1 MKLRTLFFTLL
12 ILISG
17 HTYSQDLNSKKLNEF
32 FNALEK
38 RNEAMGSIAIS
49 KNGKHIYSR
58 AIGHRTIKGKNTT
71 PSNTATHFRAWSITK
86 TYTAVMILQLIEE
99 GKLSL
104 HTTLDTYYPQ
114 IPNAEKITV
123 ELMLKHRS
131 GLFDYVNDTDN
142 PISLQGI
149 ADKDS
154 VVAIISGLKPN
165 FEPGEDFRYSNTNY
179 LLLGYIIEILDE
191 ATYETSLFKR
201 ISSKLNLNSTYFGTN
216 TISKLENIAETYHY
230 DTNWKPVTGEA
241 NYNNHLATADGG
253 IVTTPED
260 MTLFIDAL
268 FNERLVSKQSLNTML
283 QGEELY
289 RLGVM
294 KNQFENYEGYGHTGG
309 WISESSLFYYP
320 EHKLAIA
327 YTTNG
332 IVIRK
337 EDILNNVLKI
347 VHNKPFAVSMNRNLQ
362 ALLVFGIGLLL
373 CIVGKLKLK
382 KFLNT
387 AYPLYLGYS
396 IALLYWA
403 GTIIS
408 GFLYGNNYSHVRD
421 GIPVL
426 DTFYSN
432 SGTFNASIQ
441 FTIALLS
448 ILFIYR
454 LYKSSKRLNINFIP
468 LLPLIFIP
476 IYLIGSSLF
485 PSPNVLYS
493 FFANCI
499 ILSILSP
506 LLAIVLWRNKSLLKI
521 RRGAVISLFLMI
533 VSICFIISR
542 SSIPELV
549 HTYWGIIQR
558 LLFLGWTS
566 WLVFLS
572 FYFIEVSKLKLH
584 AKSKLT
590 NQ

>member
-1 MKLRTLFFTLL
+1 MKLRTLFFALL

-17 HTYSQDLNSKKLNEF
+17 HTYSQDLNSKKLDEF
-32 FNALEK
+32 FNSLEK

-49 KNGKHIYSR
+49 KNGKHIYSK
-58 AIGHRTIKGKNTT
+58 AIGYRTIEGKNTT

-114 IPNAEKITV
+114 VPNAKKITV
-123 ELMLKHRS
+123 ESMLKHRS
-131 GLFDYVNDTDN
+131 GLFDYVNDTDK
-142 PISLQGI
+142 PISLHGI

-154 VVAIISGLKPN
+154 VVAIISRLKPN

-230 DTNWKPVTGEA
+230 DRNWKPVTGEA
-241 NYNNHLATADGG
+241 NYSNHLATADGG
-253 IVTTPED
+253 IITTPED

-289 RLGVM
+289 SLGLM
-294 KNQFENYEGYGHTGG
+294 KNQLENYEGYGHTGG

-327 YTTNG
+327 YATNG

-347 VHNKPFAVSMNRNLQ
+347 VLNKPFAVSMSRNLL

-373 CIVGKLKLK
+373 FIVGKLKFK
-382 KFLNT
+382 KNLNT
-387 AYPLYLGYS
+387 RYLLYLGYI
-396 IALLYWA
+396 IAILYWA

-408 GFLYGNNYSHVRD
+408 GLLYGNSYSHIRD
-421 GIPVL
+421 GIPIL
-426 DTFYSN
+426 DSFYSN
-432 SGTFNASIQ
+432 SGTFNAIVQ
-441 FTIALLS
+441 FTISLLS
-448 ILFIYR
+448 IPFIYSIYR
-454 LYKSSKRLNINFIP
+454 SSKRFSIHILP

-476 IYLIGSSLF
+476 IYLMGSSLF
-485 PSPNVLYS
+485 SFPNVLS
-493 FFANCI
+493 H
-499 ILSILSP
+499 
-506 LLAIVLWRNKSLLKI
+506 
-521 RRGAVISLFLMI
+521 FLQT
-533 VSICFIISR
+533 V
-542 SSIPELV
+542 
-549 HTYWGIIQR
+549 
-558 LLFLGWTS
+558 
-566 WLVFLS
+566 
-572 FYFIEVSKLKLH
+572 
-584 AKSKLT
+584 
-590 NQ
+590 